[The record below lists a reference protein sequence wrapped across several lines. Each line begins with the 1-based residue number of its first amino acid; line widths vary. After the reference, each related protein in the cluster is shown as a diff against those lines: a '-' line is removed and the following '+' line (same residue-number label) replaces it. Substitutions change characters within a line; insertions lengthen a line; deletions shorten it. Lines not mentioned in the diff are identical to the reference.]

1 MTSNPLIAKYEEIY
15 GQKEK
20 PKLPRIEDYEGE
32 KTIADEVKDE
42 DYILNKY
49 LKNLNFPYAPPQ
61 SVTTSNTGTTAAN
74 PFSITKLTSYDTHS
88 GEDSFLQIAEK
99 VKNKDARVTSV
110 SYSHDSAGIFTTELT
125 TITFEVQV
133 WDTP

>member
-1 MTSNPLIAKYEEIY
+1 MTNPLIAKWEE
-15 GQKEK
+15 
-20 PKLPRIEDYEGE
+20 
-32 KTIADEVKDE
+32 
-42 DYILNKY
+42 LNKKKEEPKPQKTHTDK
-49 LKNLNFPYAPPQ
+49 LKELRDISTVPVNIPNIITAKNA
-61 SVTTSNTGTTAAN
+61 STSFKT
-74 PFSITKLTSYDTHS
+74 YDLHS

-110 SYSHDSAGIFTTELT
+110 TLNRDAVGGIFSTGLT